1 MPWQETQSV
10 DQREQF
16 IDDVQRGRMK
26 VLPLCAHYGVS
37 RKTGYKWIARARE
50 EGRRSRNAA
59 SLSRLK
65 ANVPSVPVTVESRVG
80 CGEQQETCEY
90 AMDHRTSCE

>member
-16 IDDVQRGRMK
+16 IDDVQRGRMP
-26 VLPLCAHYGVS
+26 LLQLCAHHGVS

-50 EGRRSRNAA
+50 EGR
-59 SLSRLK
+59 
-65 ANVPSVPVTVESRVG
+65 
-80 CGEQQETCEY
+80 
-90 AMDHRTSCE
+90 